1 MSRGPLK
8 IGVLGSGRGT
18 NFEAII
24 SAIRNK
30 KLNGEVRLVVSDVA
44 SAPILEKARA
54 FGVPALALPTSQYQ
68 TRLEPEIE
76 SHLANVLCDAGVELL
91 VLAGYMRMV
100 KAPLLERFKGR
111 IVNIHPSLLP
121 AFPGLN
127 AWRQALDSGVEWTGC
142 TVHWVDAGMDTGA
155 ILAQKRVPVESG
167 DTAESLHARI
177 QVAERQLYPEVL
189 QELSQSWGTCFPR
202 PSWVCLP

>member
-1 MSRGPLK
+1 M
-8 IGVLGSGRGT
+8 
-18 NFEAII
+18 
-24 SAIRNK
+24 
-30 KLNGEVRLVVSDVA
+30 VVSDVA

-54 FGVPALALPTSQYQ
+54 FGVPALALPTSRYQ

-167 DTAESLHARI
+167 DTAESLHERI

-189 QELSQSWGTCFPR
+189 QELSQS
-202 PSWVCLP
+202 